1 MKGVRA
7 EYYFGTITD
16 VPDSSES
23 FVVKASIPGV
33 MENLTCH
40 PLRCGSDEPKI
51 GDLVI
56 IRDLDPEYHSYFV
69 YEKLNENNFTGMRCK
84 GKMIDFTDESLRIG
98 IFDEGDFSD
107 SDRPSNTSWI
117 ELDEDGNLDTV
128 TEDNIYTEC
137 GGSMTTIVKED
148 QRISVEQNACIDIA
162 GKATINIKNGE
173 DVYINGKVN
182 LIINGDY
189 SLKVTGTLDI
199 DATNIK
205 IGGKTLKINTPPG
218 SPGPFN
224 NLCKCMKT
232 PLLDHGTDSILLNR
246 D

>member
-1 MKGVRA
+1 MKGVQA
-7 EYYFGTITD
+7 EYYFGTITE

-23 FVVKASIPGV
+23 FSVKVSIPGV
-33 MENLTCH
+33 MENLTCY

-56 IRDLDPEYHSYFV
+56 IRDLDPSYHSYFV

-84 GKMIDFTDESLRIG
+84 GKMIDFTDESLKLG

-117 ELDEDGNLDTV
+117 ELDEDGNLDIV

-137 GGSMTTIVKED
+137 GADMTTYVKGDERIVVD
-148 QRISVEQNACIDIA
+148 QNACIDIA
-162 GKATINIKNGE
+162 GKATINIKNGQ

-189 SLKVTGTLDI
+189 SLKVSGTLDI

-205 IGGKTLKINTPPG
+205 IGGKTLQVKTPTG

-232 PLLDHGTDSILLNR
+232 PLLTHGTDKILLSR